1 MEEKFEDK
9 YADNFWYNLG
19 RNFWDNFGYNFWD
32 NFRDY
37 FRDKFEDIIRNNFLD
52 NFLDSF
58 LDNFWDISWTISY
71 TSLLEQSCSNNSWL
85 RINNQVL
92 QLHNRKIVH
101 KSWNSW
107 IDDHLSRR
115 GRKVNF
121 VMKFYTLFPKPF
133 CGKGDQMQYDIF
145 FNIFSKI

>member
-1 MEEKFEDK
+1 M
-9 YADNFWYNLG
+9 
-19 RNFWDNFGYNFWD
+19 
-32 NFRDY
+32 
-37 FRDKFEDIIRNNFLD
+37 
-52 NFLDSF
+52 
-58 LDNFWDISWTISY
+58 
-71 TSLLEQSCSNNSWL
+71 
-85 RINNQVL
+85 

-133 CGKGDQMQYDIF
+133 CGKGDQKQYDIF
-145 FNIFSKI
+145 FNIFSKIRFALELVSKELNHLAAILHVYAEGLIL